1 MSPLA
6 VKIRSFVLD
15 LIKISTFVLQLTS
28 KANKRMKQQ
37 AFDIVGGG
45 IAGLSTAL
53 ALSQKDLDFRLFEQA
68 KSYQPI
74 GAGLIL
80 ANNALEVYQRLG
92 IYEAIKA
99 KSSSIRAMHIC
110 DEQLRPLSTIEISK
124 LGTKLGSLALH
135 RADLQDILLD
145 QLDLNK
151 IKMGHQLQ
159 SFKQEEKEIV
169 LDFAHAGQYQA
180 TQVLAADGLYSKLR
194 SFVTPHAKIRNSKQL
209 CWRGLCQLTLPPE
222 YQNQLFEAWGKARRF
237 GFVPIGQ
244 GWLYYYALL
253 SYEESPEELD
263 QSQLLS
269 YFQDFHPLIRQILL
283 EEAKLHKDE
292 IRDLSPIKS
301 WHKGPVCLLGDAA
314 HALTPNMGQGACQA
328 IEDAYVVAH
337 YLSSKSPEAAYAAYQ
352 ANRQKKALKVVQNS
366 WQIGQIAHWKAG
378 WARSLR
384 NGLMRLTPNSLSAK
398 SSAHIF
404 SFQAPL

>member
-1 MSPLA
+1 M
-6 VKIRSFVLD
+6 
-15 LIKISTFVLQLTS
+15 
-28 KANKRMKQQ
+28 KRMKQQ
-37 AFDIVGGG
+37 TFDIVGGG

-53 ALSQKDLDFRLFEQA
+53 ALSQKGIDFRLFEQA
-68 KSYQPI
+68 QSYRPI
-74 GAGLIL
+74 GAGIIL

-92 IYEAIKA
+92 IYEAIKT
-99 KSSSIRAMHIC
+99 KSSPIQAMHIC
-110 DEQLRPLSTIEISK
+110 DEQLRPLSTVEIAQ

-135 RADLQDILLD
+135 RADLQDILLE

-159 SFKQEEKEIV
+159 SFQQEGKELL
-169 LDFAHAGQYQA
+169 LDFADAGQYRAEQL
-180 TQVLAADGLYSKLR
+180 LAADGLYSKLR
-194 SFVTPHAKIRNSKQL
+194 TFVEPQALIRGSKQL
-209 CWRGLCQLTLPPE
+209 CWRGLCQLELPPK

-263 QSQLLS
+263 QSQLLD
-269 YFQDFHPLIRQILL
+269 YFQDFHPLVQQIIAA
-283 EEAKLHKDE
+283 EAKLHEDE

-314 HALTPNMGQGACQA
+314 HALTPNMGQGACQS
-328 IEDAYVVAH
+328 IEDAYVLAH
-337 YLSSKSPEAAYAAYQ
+337 YLAEKSPEAAYAAYQ
-352 ANRQKKALKVVQNS
+352 ASRQKKALKVVQNS
-366 WQIGQIAHWKAG
+366 WKIGQMAHWKSG
-378 WARSLR
+378 WAGRLR
-384 NGLMRLTPNSLSAK
+384 NGLMRLTPNSLTAK

-404 SFQAPL
+404 SFQAPH